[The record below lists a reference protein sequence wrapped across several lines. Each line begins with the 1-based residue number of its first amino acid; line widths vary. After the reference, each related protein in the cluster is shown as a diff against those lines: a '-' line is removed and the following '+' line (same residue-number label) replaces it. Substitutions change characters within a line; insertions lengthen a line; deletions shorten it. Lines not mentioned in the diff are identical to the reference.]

1 MWSYH
6 VLFKITIIFTYHMT
20 IIENNYHIAIPSPT
34 IVPCPVNQST
44 NPLASGKLAANWKIT
59 MINGE
64 LLFSMGY

>member
-1 MWSYH
+1 MFQRNPSSYSDTFVEEGLPGQ
-6 VLFKITIIFTYHMT
+6 VLNTLRLDAT
-20 IIENNYHIAIPSPT
+20 E
-34 IVPCPVNQST
+34 T